1 MNTDKGILRKL
12 IGFGI
17 TLITIGCIACLGG
30 CSDDDPATPA
40 GPGPG
45 QVPDFSLKDV
55 NSTSPTFDEAVSPR
69 DHLEKVS
76 AWYFGHAT

>member
-1 MNTDKGILRKL
+1 MRALNKMLL
-12 IGFGI
+12 P
-17 TLITIGCIACLGG
+17 LLCAAVLAAG
-30 CSDDDPATPA
+30 CSDDDPAAPA

-55 NSTSPTFDEAVSPR
+55 NSTSATFDEAVSPR
-69 DHLEKVS
+69 DHLEKMS

>member
-1 MNTDKGILRKL
+1 MRPLTRILL
-12 IGFGI
+12 P
-17 TLITIGCIACLGG
+17 LLCAALLAAGCK
-30 CSDDDPATPA
+30 DDDPVTVTGP

-55 NSTSPTFDEAVSPR
+55 NSTSPTFDQAVSPR

>member
-1 MNTDKGILRKL
+1 MRVLTRIFLPVL
-12 IGFGI
+12 CAAV
-17 TLITIGCIACLGG
+17 LVAGCK
-30 CSDDDPATPA
+30 DDDPVTAP

-55 NSTSPTFDEAVSPR
+55 NPTSATVDLAVSPR

>member
-1 MNTDKGILRKL
+1 MSTRFTAPALAL
-12 IGFGI
+12 CLALAF
-17 TLITIGCIACLGG
+17 IGCG
-30 CSDDDPATPA
+30 DDDPA

-45 QVPDFSLKDV
+45 PGVVPEFSLKDV
-55 NSTSPTFDEAVSPR
+55 NPTSATFDQAVSPR

>member
-1 MNTDKGILRKL
+1 MHIRTRILL
-12 IGFGI
+12 PV
-17 TLITIGCIACLGG
+17 LCALALLSGCK
-30 CSDDDPATPA
+30 DDDPVNGL

-45 QVPDFSLKDV
+45 QVPDFSLADV
-55 NSTSPTFDEAVSPR
+55 NPTSATFDEAVSPR

>member
-1 MNTDKGILRKL
+1 M
-12 IGFGI
+12 
-17 TLITIGCIACLGG
+17 IARTPLAALFLCLALVA
-30 CSDDDPATPA
+30 CSDDDDPAGP

-55 NSTSPTFDEAVSPR
+55 NPTSATFDMAISPR

>member
-1 MNTDKGILRKL
+1 MHVRTKIILPVL
-12 IGFGI
+12 CAAV
-17 TLITIGCIACLGG
+17 LLAGCK
-30 CSDDDPATPA
+30 DDDPVAVAGP

-45 QVPDFSLKDV
+45 QVPDFSLTDV
-55 NSTSPTFDEAVSPR
+55 NSTSATFDEAVSPR

>member
-1 MNTDKGILRKL
+1 MDSLFARFL
-12 IGFGI
+12 PDV
-17 TLITIGCIACLGG
+17 LLLAALGCS
-30 CSDDDPATPA
+30 SDDDPA

-45 QVPDFSLKDV
+45 SGPVPDFSLRDV
-55 NSTSPTFDEAVSPR
+55 NPTSATFDLAVSPR